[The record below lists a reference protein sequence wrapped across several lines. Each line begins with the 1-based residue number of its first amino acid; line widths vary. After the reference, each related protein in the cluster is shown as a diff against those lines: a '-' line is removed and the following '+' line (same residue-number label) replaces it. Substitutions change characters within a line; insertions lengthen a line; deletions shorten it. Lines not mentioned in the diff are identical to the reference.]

1 MCVSTS
7 PMLIWVLQWSQCSK
21 KHVAQH
27 WGGRG
32 HISVRP
38 KVSRVWWPKAA
49 MRKFPHF
56 YQFPHQSFQFQLR
69 VASSQKGITQKG
81 IMQRG
86 ITHCASAWC
95 LSACWLYVLPLS
107 IMPFTVL
114 PFSSWYLYES
124 GFFSVS
130 FLYCGLEPIVGI
142 FFVSSLQLKNIIIYN
157 HTYFSQTHYYIW
169 VNTLFFPTDN
179 LASFLVFLWICLET
193 RCLPGHFHSQVAW
206 QNTELFLPIVVH
218 SLRR

>member
-27 WGGRG
+27 WRGRG

-38 KVSRVWWPKAA
+38 KVLRVWWPKAA
-49 MRKFPHF
+49 MRKFPYF

-69 VASSQKGITQKG
+69 VASLRDASLHDAFLCYSFL
-81 IMQRG
+81 
-86 ITHCASAWC
+86 HCASAWC
-95 LSACWLYVLPLS
+95 LSACWLYLLPLS

-114 PFSSWYLYES
+114 PFSSWYLYDS

-130 FLYCGLEPIVGI
+130 FLHCG
-142 FFVSSLQLKNIIIYN
+142 FFFTN
-157 HTYFSQTHYYIW
+157 F
-169 VNTLFFPTDN
+169 D
-179 LASFLVFLWICLET
+179 LASFTFDLNIFTFRLLNFVRYTLI
-193 RCLPGHFHSQVAW
+193 
-206 QNTELFLPIVVH
+206 ELT
-218 SLRR
+218 

>member
-38 KVSRVWWPKAA
+38 KVLRVWWPKAA

-56 YQFPHQSFQFQLR
+56 YQFRHQSFQFQLR
-69 VASSQKGITQKG
+69 VASL
-81 IMQRG
+81 RDD
-86 ITHCASAWC
+86 
-95 LSACWLYVLPLS
+95 
-107 IMPFTVL
+107 
-114 PFSSWYLYES
+114 S

-130 FLYCGLEPIVGI
+130 FLYCG
-142 FFVSSLQLKNIIIYN
+142 FFFTNF
-157 HTYFSQTHYYIW
+157 H
-169 VNTLFFPTDN
+169 
-179 LASFLVFLWICLET
+179 LASFKFDLNLFTFRLLNFVRYTLI
-193 RCLPGHFHSQVAW
+193 
-206 QNTELFLPIVVH
+206 ELT
-218 SLRR
+218 